1 MFLNVGGEHEKKTE
15 KILMIPPFSLTCNI
29 MFAAL
34 TSAKL
39 RIKLSGGKGRDSS
52 SKSYFCLK

>member
-39 RIKLSGGKGRDSS
+39 RIKLSDNLAILFLGI
-52 SKSYFCLK
+52 